1 MREQTLRIL
10 RLTETEDTAKL
21 AKTTLIEDIKSE
33 EVRELIDALYKAPDP
48 LQNKVATILNAMFT
62 QQRVTFLLSK
72 RLANNLVL
80 EDENHN
86 FKGVNSETYKLMVY
100 KLLTG
105 WKFFARLR
113 EPTKKQAGVLKLV
126 DNGLL
131 DMMFKLKAKEYY
143 ELQEVVTLEFYD
155 GYEEDGSTEEPE
167 SKAVKPFAEYIKEDK
182 WEVKTV
188 DVSNAVLTKEI
199 IEEAAQKAIDDF
211 GTIKE
216 EKKDEPRKI
225 FE

>member
-21 AKTTLIEDIKSE
+21 AKTTLIKDIQSE

-131 DMMFKLKAKEYY
+131 DMMYKLKGQEYY
-143 ELQEVVTLEFYD
+143 ELQEEVTLEFYD
-155 GYEEDGSTEEPE
+155 GYEDSGDEEPE
-167 SKAVKPFAEYIKEDK
+167 PKPIKPFADYMKEGSALEIEDIDLSKCKVVTFDTKNMKLPDK
-182 WEVKTV
+182 V
-188 DVSNAVLTKEI
+188 
-199 IEEAAQKAIDDF
+199 
-211 GTIKE
+211 
-216 EKKDEPRKI
+216 EKKNEPRKI